1 MYARVIG
8 WLCGLNLLL
17 LTLDTASQFLYA
29 AAALENQPPVHL
41 AHTHC
46 ASCRRSYNEANPMG
60 ALDVVADHA
69 DMAMDEGEANVTSW
83 RTVVPQLKAQVAVNT
98 QAIEVRVC
106 LNASISALRLSDAD
120 PPGLSASPQE
130 LRAQLDAL
138 EASTTGG
145 EHHRVGHG
153 SEQRGGDGKGG
164 DGKGDGKGGDGRG
177 DGKGGDGKGDG
188 KGDVLLPPGA
198 AAADADAKKR
208 IAAAGL
214 KNDKGPAGT
223 RKKSAT
229 R

>member
-1 MYARVIG
+1 
-8 WLCGLNLLL
+8 
-17 LTLDTASQFLYA
+17 
-29 AAALENQPPVHL
+29 
-41 AHTHC
+41 
-46 ASCRRSYNEANPMG
+46 MG

-188 KGDVLLPPGA
+188 KGGDGKGDGKGGDGKGGDGKGGDGKGSGDGKSRGGDGKAIKGDVDEKTKAGA
-198 AAADADAKKR
+198 GK
-208 IAAAGL
+208 
-214 KNDKGPAGT
+214 
-223 RKKSAT
+223 
-229 R
+229 

>member
-1 MYARVIG
+1 MVTAVRVLENILRNPAVSLSQKTKPRAGQGVHCTPQALLGSPQAIMTAGTSGSYAPVDPQQQSRKLMCARVIG

-69 DMAMDEGEANVTSW
+69 DMAMDEGEANATSW

-120 PPGLSASPQE
+120 P
-130 LRAQLDAL
+130 RACVCVAAGA
-138 EASTTGG
+138 ESTAGG
-145 EHHRVGHG
+145 A
-153 SEQRGGDGKGG
+153 RGVD
-164 DGKGDGKGGDGRG
+164 DGRRA
-177 DGKGGDGKGDG
+177 
-188 KGDVLLPPGA
+188 PQS
-198 AAADADAKKR
+198 R
-208 IAAAGL
+208 
-214 KNDKGPAGT
+214 T
-223 RKKSAT
+223 R
-229 R
+229 